1 MAWKEVGKVTHYFG
15 RISVA
20 LVWLT
25 DRLQLGDRIHVLGH
39 TSDFQQDVTSMQFEH
54 QPLEVAEKGRE
65 IGLLVVERARRGD
78 TVYKVEKEE

>member
-1 MAWKEVGKVTHYFG
+1 MGWKEIGKVTHYFG

-20 LVWLT
+20 SVWLT

-54 QPLEVAEKGRE
+54 QSLEVAEKGKE

-78 TVYKVEKEE
+78 TVYKVEEE

>member
-1 MAWKEVGKVTHYFG
+1 MEWKEVGKVTHYFG

-20 LVWLT
+20 SVWLT
-25 DRLQLGDRIHVLGH
+25 DRLQLGDRIHVLGQ
-39 TSDFQQDVTSMQFEH
+39 TSDFEQDVTSMQFEH

-78 TVYKVEKEE
+78 TVYKVEEE

>member
-1 MAWKEVGKVTHYFG
+1 MEWKEVGKVTHYFG

-20 LVWLT
+20 SVWLT
-25 DRLQLGDRIHVLGH
+25 DRLQLGDRIHVLGQ
-39 TSDFQQDVTSMQFEH
+39 TSDFEQDVTSMQFEH

-78 TVYKVEKEE
+78 TVYKVKEE

>member
-1 MAWKEVGKVTHYFG
+1 MEWKEVGKVTHYFG

-20 LVWLT
+20 SVWLT
-25 DRLQLGDRIHVLGH
+25 DRLQLGDRIHVLGQ
-39 TSDFQQDVTSMQFEH
+39 TSDFEQDVTSMQFEH

-78 TVYKVEKEE
+78 TVYKVEKE